1 MAEIRFHHVSLT
13 CRDPLAVERFYTRH
27 FGFMRARVVRA
38 GETEIVFIRNREM
51 YLELFR
57 ATEERPIPEA
67 EGDGHPWPSVRNFS
81 FMVDSVDA
89 KLQEMGADA
98 QVTFGPLSFDDFIPG
113 WRSVWLRDPAGNIV
127 QITQGYADD
136 PCPPALPPA

>member
-13 CRDPLAVERFYTRH
+13 CRDPLAVERFYTKH

-57 ATEERPIPEA
+57 ATEERPIPA
-67 EGDGHPWPSVRNFS
+67 VLLWTSCS
-81 FMVDSVDA
+81 S
-89 KLQEMGADA
+89 
-98 QVTFGPLSFDDFIPG
+98 
-113 WRSVWLRDPAGNIV
+113 
-127 QITQGYADD
+127 
-136 PCPPALPPA
+136 C